1 MTPVSAPKMIAI
13 QLAFE
18 LSAAL
23 LEGVEAAPEVEE
35 AATELEVL

>member
-1 MTPVSAPKMIAI
+1 MIAI

-18 LSAAL
+18 FSAAL
-23 LEGVEAAPEVEE
+23 LEEVEAALEVEE